1 MAGEKEKALTLLRVG
16 LPRLSLPKGDK
27 PTCRGPLSGMTRP
40 HAYLNPCVVVS
51 VSLKVLPSL
60 YINKMTRIA
69 NPHQQGQEGSSVS
82 GIRCYE
88 NCLHQGV
95 ECYKTSGC

>member
-1 MAGEKEKALTLLRVG
+1 M
-16 LPRLSLPKGDK
+16 
-27 PTCRGPLSGMTRP
+27 
-40 HAYLNPCVVVS
+40 S

-69 NPHQQGQEGSSVS
+69 NPHQQGQGGSSVS
-82 GIRCYE
+82 GIWYYE
-88 NCLHQGV
+88 NCLLQGV